1 MSEEEVLLLIRAGG
15 KTQNAGVGH
24 LYTAYASV
32 LMRFFVQRGA
42 SGDEAQDVLQDTV
55 IKIVGGIDSW
65 SGEGPARAWIWQIAR
80 NCLTDHF
87 RKDVRTRGVEIAV
100 NDESW
105 QRLVETVPSSDGTVR
120 AAQYIKRQGRLV
132 ETVPSSD
139 GTAKPQSADECLAS
153 GMQTFLTQEPERAL
167 ALELQMDGSSIAEI
181 ALRIGRTDSA
191 TKEFLSQCRKKLEPY
206 VAHCQDFLEA

>member
-15 KTQNAGVGH
+15 KAQNAGVGH

-105 QRLVETVPSSDGTVR
+105 QRLVETVPSSDGT
-120 AAQYIKRQGRLV
+120 
-132 ETVPSSD
+132 
-139 GTAKPQSADECLAS
+139 AKPQSADECLAS
-153 GMQTFLTQEPERAL
+153 GMKTFLAQEPERAFV
-167 ALELQMDGSSIAEI
+167 LELQMDGSSIAEI

-191 TKEFLSQCRKKLEPY
+191 TKEYLSQCRKKLEPY